1 MEHGFYE
8 PVLPHLQR
16 ALELDEKL
24 VASGPD
30 DAEAQYVVGRDYSY
44 LADYYTH
51 VSHWQSALQYHQR
64 ALAIDQRLFKVDPKN
79 VNLVERITYD
89 RLGIGEALLNSE
101 RVNAAAEQYQAVID
115 VTLPLTQKGSK
126 GFISDYLGSAYE
138 GMGNVKSWNASHAS
152 SQQAKLLSKEG
163 CSYYVKAY
171 PILHGN
177 LWDPDRA
184 KRIEKEISGCR
195 QRP

>member
-51 VSHWQSALQYHQR
+51 VSHWHRLYSIINGPLQ
-64 ALAIDQRLFKVDPKN
+64 LTNDCSRLIP
-79 VNLVERITYD
+79 R
-89 RLGIGEALLNSE
+89 
-101 RVNAAAEQYQAVID
+101 
-115 VTLPLTQKGSK
+115 
-126 GFISDYLGSAYE
+126 
-138 GMGNVKSWNASHAS
+138 M
-152 SQQAKLLSKEG
+152 
-163 CSYYVKAY
+163 
-171 PILHGN
+171 
-177 LWDPDRA
+177 
-184 KRIEKEISGCR
+184 
-195 QRP
+195 